1 MQCQRHL
8 RPRTVQGYQG
18 SQTLQAM
25 QEAALVRVVHQGR
38 GEMPPES
45 ICPMCKGAKYLRV
58 NVPYGHPRFGK
69 IESCECK
76 KAEQAKMR
84 RQQLSAM
91 SNLAAL
97 RDKGFANF
105 NWRVPGVQEAFQVAR
120 EFADHPAGW
129 LLFIGPNGCGK
140 TPLAAAIANQC
151 LDQEMSVLFVT
162 VPDLLDHLRA
172 TFAPT
177 STITYDEL
185 FSRVR
190 KAELL
195 VLDDLGT
202 EQLSPWVGEKL
213 FQLFNHRY
221 NWRLPTVITT
231 NDVHLQTVD
240 ARIRSRLTDSSLVR
254 EVGFAGA
261 RDYRPHSSFTRT

>member
-1 MQCQRHL
+1 
-8 RPRTVQGYQG
+8 
-18 SQTLQAM
+18 
-25 QEAALVRVVHQGR
+25 
-38 GEMPPES
+38 
-45 ICPMCKGAKYLRV
+45 MCKGAKYLRV